1 MSRTI
6 TVELSNESINHAIR
20 ELRAYRQRLEDG
32 VSQFCQR
39 LAELGAEILNVTYSN
54 ATYAGTNDITVS
66 VEPGTNV
73 ATLKADGST
82 VAFIE
87 FGTGVNYP
95 IGQYAGQ
102 AGAPP
107 HGSYGKHH
115 GATGK
120 TWTYHG
126 SPGTSGQHVRG
137 DVYRTDGNPP
147 ADAFPAAVNNMSNE
161 YTRIAREVWANL

>member
-107 HGSYGKHH
+107 HAPTANTMALPAKHGH
-115 GATGK
+115 ITVHRA
-120 TWTYHG
+120 
-126 SPGTSGQHVRG
+126 RL
-137 DVYRTDGNPP
+137 D
-147 ADAFPAAVNNMSNE
+147 NMSE
-161 YTRIAREVWANL
+161 VTYTGQTATRLLMRFLLL